1 MEVSFLTAIEKDN
14 CSTPFVHD
22 SDGHQGRRP
31 SLGSRLPLRSSTAKA
46 VNVLFDQNPDSS
58 SEHGLCKRQYQFDE
72 LSVPRA
78 VGLTPVVH
86 AEMVFIRP
94 AVEES

>member
-1 MEVSFLTAIEKDN
+1 VTAIRGVGPV
-14 CSTPFVHD
+14 SAAAFLFALL
-22 SDGHQGRRP
+22 RP
-31 SLGSRLPLRSSTAKA
+31 KA